1 MATQTLASAINGV
14 QSTIVETRNTLMPYL
29 PDGVFF
35 SAVGAQTTPP
45 ISRSFMG
52 GTVIAKTNADLAHSC
67 DFKFSLNLQTDF
79 NLGVIDNPVTLIK
92 KSIAESKNA
101 AAALIRAL
109 IGQAIDAFRL
119 SIKGI
124 IVALNL
130 DPSGVISSAVSVAKK
145 YIRLINEKLKE
156 VAEYIAAAILY
167 ETLIFQI
174 QEIISFITTLPA
186 KVLALIQECFLNF
199 TNGIKNA
206 AAQVA
211 ALPGAVVGVVTAASG
226 AITGV
231 ATQVVSGV
239 VGEVVNEVKSTVT
252 GVVGALALA
261 SEAALATIN
270 DKVSS
275 ANVPNSLIE
284 IVNSPSTANVD
295 NLSVYITD
303 TYVNQDV
310 SLNAGFDSANTTPP

>member
-1 MATQTLASAINGV
+1 MAQTLAGAINGI
-14 QSTIVETRNTLMPYL
+14 QSTIIETRNTLIPYL
-29 PDGVFF
+29 PDGVSF

-52 GTVIAKTNADLAHSC
+52 GTLIAKTNSDLAHSC
-67 DFKFSLNLQTDF
+67 DFKFTINANTDF

-92 KSIAESKNA
+92 KSIAESRNA
-101 AAALIRAL
+101 AAALIRSL

-124 IVALNL
+124 IIALNF
-130 DPSGVISSAVSVAKK
+130 DPSGLISSAVSVAKK
-145 YIRLINEKLKE
+145 YIRQINEKLKE

-167 ETLIFQI
+167 QTLISQI
-174 QEIISFITTLPA
+174 QEIINFITTLPA

-211 ALPGAVVGVVTAASG
+211 ALPGAVVATAAAAVGGVANQIVGGVVNEVAS
-226 AITGV
+226 T
-231 ATQVVSGV
+231 VSGV
-239 VGEVVNEVKSTVT
+239 VGTI
-252 GVVGALALA
+252 ALA
-261 SEAALATIN
+261 SEAALSVIN
-270 DKVSS
+270 KKVVD
-275 ANVPNSLIE
+275 ANVPASLIAV
-284 IVNSPSTANVD
+284 VNSPSTANVD
-295 NLSVYITD
+295 SLSAYITD
-303 TYVNQDV
+303 TYVNKDV

>member
-1 MATQTLASAINGV
+1 MAQTLAGAINGI
-14 QSTIVETRNTLMPYL
+14 QSTIIETRNTLIPYL
-29 PDGVFF
+29 PDGVSF

-52 GTVIAKTNADLAHSC
+52 GTLIAKTNSDLAHSC
-67 DFKFSLNLQTDF
+67 DFKFTINANTDF

-92 KSIAESKNA
+92 KSIAESRNA
-101 AAALIRAL
+101 AAALIRSL

-124 IVALNL
+124 IIALNF
-130 DPSGVISSAVSVAKK
+130 DPSGLISSAVSVAKK
-145 YIRLINEKLKE
+145 YIRQINEKLKE

-167 ETLIFQI
+167 QTLIFQI
-174 QEIISFITTLPA
+174 QEIINFITTLPA

-211 ALPGAVVGVVTAASG
+211 ALPGAVVATAAAAVGGVANQIVGGVVNEVAS
-226 AITGV
+226 T
-231 ATQVVSGV
+231 VSGV
-239 VGEVVNEVKSTVT
+239 VGTI
-252 GVVGALALA
+252 ALA
-261 SEAALATIN
+261 SEAALSVIN
-270 DKVSS
+270 KKVAD
-275 ANVPNSLIE
+275 ANVPASLIAV
-284 IVNSPSTANVD
+284 VNSPSTANVD
-295 NLSVYITD
+295 SLSAYITD

>member
-1 MATQTLASAINGV
+1 
-14 QSTIVETRNTLMPYL
+14 L

-45 ISRSFMG
+45 ISRSFLG

-67 DFKFSLNLQTDF
+67 DFKFTIKANTDF

-124 IVALNL
+124 IVALNF
-130 DPSGVISSAVSVAKK
+130 DPSGLISSAVSVAKK

-199 TNGIKNA
+199 TNGIKAA

-211 ALPGAVVGVVTAASG
+211 ALPGAVVATAAAAVGGVANQIVGGVVNEVAS
-226 AITGV
+226 T
-231 ATQVVSGV
+231 VSGV
-239 VGEVVNEVKSTVT
+239 VGTI
-252 GVVGALALA
+252 ALA
-261 SEAALATIN
+261 SEAALSTIN
-270 DKVSS
+270 KKVAD
-275 ANVPNSLIE
+275 ANVPVSLIAV
-284 IVNSPSTANVD
+284 VNSPSTANVD
-295 NLSVYITD
+295 SLSAYITD

>member
-1 MATQTLASAINGV
+1 MAQTLAGAINGI
-14 QSTIVETRNTLMPYL
+14 QSTIVETRNTLIPYL
-29 PDGVFF
+29 PDGVSF

-52 GTVIAKTNADLAHSC
+52 GTLIAKTNSDLAHSC
-67 DFKFSLNLQTDF
+67 DFKFTINANTDF

-92 KSIAESKNA
+92 KSIAESRNA
-101 AAALIRAL
+101 AAALIRSL

-124 IVALNL
+124 IIALNF
-130 DPSGVISSAVSVAKK
+130 DPSGLVSSAVSVAKK

-156 VAEYIAAAILY
+156 IAEYIAAAILY

-186 KVLALIQECFLNF
+186 KVLALIQECFVNF
-199 TNGIKNA
+199 TNGVKNA

-211 ALPGAVVGVVTAASG
+211 ALPGAVVATAAAAVGGVANQIVGGVVNEVAS
-226 AITGV
+226 T
-231 ATQVVSGV
+231 VSGV
-239 VGEVVNEVKSTVT
+239 VGTI
-252 GVVGALALA
+252 ALA
-261 SEAALATIN
+261 SEAALSTIN
-270 DKVSS
+270 KKVAD
-275 ANVPNSLIE
+275 ANVPASLIAV
-284 IVNSPSTANVD
+284 VNSPSTANVD
-295 NLSVYITD
+295 SLSAYITD

>member
-1 MATQTLASAINGV
+1 MAQTLASAINGI
-14 QSTIVETRNTLMPYL
+14 QSTIVETRNTLIPYL
-29 PDGVFF
+29 PDGVSF

-52 GTVIAKTNADLAHSC
+52 GTVIAKTNSDLAHSC
-67 DFKFSLNLQTDF
+67 DFKFTINLATDL

-92 KSIAESKNA
+92 KSIADSRNA
-101 AAALIRAL
+101 AAALIRSL

-124 IVALNL
+124 IVALNF

-156 VAEYIAAAILY
+156 VAEYVAAAVLY

-186 KVLALIQECFLNF
+186 KVLALIQECFVNF
-199 TNGIKNA
+199 TNGVKNA

-211 ALPGAVVGVVTAASG
+211 ALPGAVVASTAAAVG
-226 AITGV
+226 GV
-231 ATQVVSGV
+231 ASQVVGSVVNEVASTVSGV
-239 VGEVVNEVKSTVT
+239 VGTI
-252 GVVGALALA
+252 ALA
-261 SEAALATIN
+261 SEAALSVIN
-270 DKVSS
+270 KKVED
-275 ANVPNSLIE
+275 ANVPASLIE

-303 TYVNQDV
+303 TYINQDV

>member
-1 MATQTLASAINGV
+1 MAQTLADAINGI
-14 QSTIVETRNTLMPYL
+14 QSTIVETRNTLIPYL
-29 PDGVFF
+29 PDGVSF

-52 GTVIAKTNADLAHSC
+52 GTVIAKTNSDLAHSC
-67 DFKFSLNLQTDF
+67 DFKFTINANTDF

-92 KSIAESKNA
+92 KSIAESRNA
-101 AAALIRAL
+101 AAALIRSL

-124 IVALNL
+124 IIALNF
-130 DPSGVISSAVSVAKK
+130 DPSGLISSAVSVAKK
-145 YIRLINEKLKE
+145 YIRQINEKLKE

-167 ETLIFQI
+167 QTLIFQI
-174 QEIISFITTLPA
+174 QEIINFITTLPA

-211 ALPGAVVGVVTAASG
+211 ALPGAVVASAAAAVGGVANQVVGGVVNEVAS
-226 AITGV
+226 T
-231 ATQVVSGV
+231 VSGV
-239 VGEVVNEVKSTVT
+239 VGTI
-252 GVVGALALA
+252 ALA
-261 SEAALATIN
+261 SEAALSVIN
-270 DKVSS
+270 KKVAD
-275 ANVPNSLIE
+275 ANVPASLIAV
-284 IVNSPSTANVD
+284 VNSPSTANVD
-295 NLSVYITD
+295 SLSAYITD

>member
-1 MATQTLASAINGV
+1 MAQTLADAINGI
-14 QSTIVETRNTLMPYL
+14 QSTIVETRNTLIPYL
-29 PDGVFF
+29 PDGVSF

-52 GTVIAKTNADLAHSC
+52 GTVIAKTNSDLAHSC
-67 DFKFSLNLQTDF
+67 DFKFTINANTDF

-92 KSIAESKNA
+92 KSIADSRNA
-101 AAALIRAL
+101 AAALIRSL

-124 IVALNL
+124 IVALNF
-130 DPSGVISSAVSVAKK
+130 DPSGLVSSAVSVAKK

-186 KVLALIQECFLNF
+186 KVLALIQECFVNF
-199 TNGIKNA
+199 TNGVKNA

-211 ALPGAVVGVVTAASG
+211 ALPGAVVATAAAAVG
-226 AITGV
+226 GV
-231 ATQVVSGV
+231 ANQISGV
-239 VGEVVNEVKSTVT
+239 VETI
-252 GVVGALALA
+252 ALA
-261 SEAALATIN
+261 SEAALSTIN
-270 DKVSS
+270 KKVAD
-275 ANVPNSLIE
+275 ANVPASLIAV
-284 IVNSPSTANVD
+284 VNSPSTANVD
-295 NLSVYITD
+295 SLSAYITD

>member
-1 MATQTLASAINGV
+1 MAQTLAGAINGI
-14 QSTIVETRNTLMPYL
+14 QSTIIETRNTLIPYL
-29 PDGVFF
+29 PDGVSF

-52 GTVIAKTNADLAHSC
+52 GTLIAKTNSDLAHSC
-67 DFKFSLNLQTDF
+67 DFKFTINANTDF

-92 KSIAESKNA
+92 KSIAESRNA
-101 AAALIRAL
+101 AAALIRSL

-124 IVALNL
+124 IIALNF
-130 DPSGVISSAVSVAKK
+130 DPSGLISSAVSVAKK
-145 YIRLINEKLKE
+145 YIRQINEKLKE

-167 ETLIFQI
+167 QTLIFQI
-174 QEIISFITTLPA
+174 QEIINFITTLPA

-211 ALPGAVVGVVTAASG
+211 ALPGAVVATAAAAVGGVANQIVGGVVNEVAS
-226 AITGV
+226 T
-231 ATQVVSGV
+231 VSGV
-239 VGEVVNEVKSTVT
+239 VGTI
-252 GVVGALALA
+252 ALA
-261 SEAALATIN
+261 SEAALSVIN
-270 DKVSS
+270 KKVVD
-275 ANVPNSLIE
+275 ANVPASLIAV
-284 IVNSPSTANVD
+284 VNSPSTANVD
-295 NLSVYITD
+295 SLSAYITD